1 MDDNVYETF
10 KAACVACGLY
20 ESDDE
25 WHQCLTEASVMQ
37 IGSQLRS
44 LFITVL
50 THGPP
55 ANPSHLWEDHK
66 VNIADDCAHR
76 LRQRGIDVP
85 TEDQIYSLTLLH
97 IKDELARMLG
107 KTLLDYGLPEPDQ
120 GLAAELH
127 IEPIRLIRDH
137 LEIDLPTL

>member
-10 KAACVACGLY
+10 RGACVARGLY

-37 IGSQLRS
+37 TGSQLRS
-44 LFITVL
+44 LFITIL

-66 VNIADDCAHR
+66 VNLSDDCAH
-76 LRQRGIDVP
+76 
-85 TEDQIYSLTLLH
+85 
-97 IKDELARMLG
+97 
-107 KTLLDYGLPEPDQ
+107 
-120 GLAAELH
+120 
-127 IEPIRLIRDH
+127 
-137 LEIDLPTL
+137 